1 MTGGL
6 FLGNYANYGGGV
18 ATQGSV
24 SCSFSNIRIL
34 GNESNSSS
42 SSSGG
47 FAYFI
52 TGSTG
57 STFVNCVISGNK
69 SLGRNGVYRPTGATR
84 FVNCSIVGNQSGD
97 LGGIVI
103 LFAGDSIAMD
113 NSIMWGN
120 TATGGNSVYVNSQT
134 ASANYSL
141 FNPAQSIG
149 TISGSNNQNSDPLFT
164 DANGADNVYGTED
177 DDFVFAIIQPCIGQR
192 VFFRSQLFHDRSSW
206 ALSFR
211 QSRSWRLRIHTR
223 RTSLILRHP
232 LLPYKRIKRT

>member
-1 MTGGL
+1 M
-6 FLGNYANYGGGV
+6 
-18 ATQGSV
+18 
-24 SCSFSNIRIL
+24 RIL

-47 FAYFI
+47 FAYFN

-57 STFVNCVISGNK
+57 STFVNCVLSGNK

-84 FVNCSIVGNQSGD
+84 FVNCSIVGNQSGTE
-97 LGGIVI
+97 GGIVI
-103 LFAGDSIAMD
+103 LFAGDSLALD

-120 TATGGNSVYVNSQT
+120 TATSGGNEIYVNSGT

-164 DANGADNVYGTED
+164 DANGADNFTEPTTM
-177 DDFVFAIIQPCIGQR
+177 ICLCNHP
-192 VFFRSQLFHDRSSW
+192 
-206 ALSFR
+206 ALH
-211 QSRSWRLRIHTR
+211 WTTR
-223 RTSLILRHP
+223 
-232 LLPYKRIKRT
+232 LLP